1 MLYIFT
7 FETTPNTCFDFD
19 VPILIASFHITV
31 ISAFIFEKKCY
42 IISFRTATVMQK
54 PSISNMSAVRSN
66 QKYDIHLN
74 RYLIH
79 MYITCILV
87 LRLQQ
92 YNGVKAKK
100 KTAKKY

>member
-42 IISFRTATVMQK
+42 IISFRTATVM
-54 PSISNMSAVRSN
+54 
-66 QKYDIHLN
+66 
-74 RYLIH
+74 
-79 MYITCILV
+79 
-87 LRLQQ
+87 
-92 YNGVKAKK
+92 
-100 KTAKKY
+100 